1 MIEGA
6 AILLAGVVLG
16 WIGRGVRRGGSKSGQ
31 AICSCGDPR
40 GKHIDGKGACQAEH
54 KRSSNGIQEFRPCG
68 CQMYDGPEPLP
79 GYYAPE
85 IQG

>member
-16 WIGRGVRRGGSKSGQ
+16 WIGRGVRRGGSKPVQ

-40 GKHIDGKGACQAEH
+40 GKHI
-54 KRSSNGIQEFRPCG
+54 
-68 CQMYDGPEPLP
+68 EPPRRVQRLR
-79 GYYAPE
+79 
-85 IQG
+85 